1 MAVWLCFFWSFS
13 YGAAGQAWDDVDV
26 SETPAPYREIIQ
38 KANSMIL
45 NGVDDG
51 GSVEDGYYALSELG
65 FYLNQAELLDQ
76 VGYAV
81 QDLSGDG
88 VPELI
93 IGDRRNHPSGYAGLG
108 FQSDLRAV
116 HARRG

>member
-1 MAVWLCFFWSFS
+1 
-13 YGAAGQAWDDVDV
+13 
-26 SETPAPYREIIQ
+26 
-38 KANSMIL
+38 MIL

-93 IGDRRNHPSGYAGLG
+93 IGEITRPDMPDSDSNLVYALYTLDADD
-108 FQSDLRAV
+108 Q
-116 HARRG
+116 ARLVFED